1 MQFHYQY
8 FLAEAFCPSVT
19 YRCMKTLTSLSVIAA
34 SEPMRKVLERIDTI
48 AASDSSVLLIG
59 ETGVGKELI
68 AEYIHRRSPRSQN
81 PLVKV
86 GLSALPP
93 ELLESE
99 LFGHE
104 RGAYTSAATEK
115 KGLFEL
121 ADSGSI
127 FLDDIDDFPLGLQAK
142 LLRVLESREVLRVG
156 GTTPI
161 PIDVRLITATKVDL
175 KELVERNLFRPDL
188 YYRINVVPIVIPPL
202 RDRPDDIPL
211 LIGHFLQRYAPDREL
226 RVGEAA
232 MRVLMTYPWP
242 GNVREL
248 RNVVQRIS
256 LFTRD
261 EIACEDL
268 PPEIREENPI
278 ELIAKACSRCF
289 VEQSMSFDDVVAC
302 LETNLLRQALQ
313 RTGGNRT
320 QAAKL
325 LGLSLSTLRD
335 KLKKYNLD
343 GEHRRSV
350 A

>member
-1 MQFHYQY
+1 
-8 FLAEAFCPSVT
+8 
-19 YRCMKTLTSLSVIAA
+19 MKALTSLSLIAH
-34 SEPMRKVLERIDTI
+34 SELMRSVLARVDTI

-68 AEYIHRRSPRSQN
+68 AEYIHRRSPRSEN

-86 GLSALPP
+86 GLSALPS

-104 RGAYTSAATEK
+104 RGAYTGASAEK

-121 ADSGSI
+121 ADTGTI
-127 FLDDIDDFPLGLQAK
+127 FLDDIDDFPLALQAK

-156 GTTPI
+156 STSPV
-161 PIDVRLITATKVDL
+161 PVDVRLITATKVDL
-175 KELVERNLFRPDL
+175 KELVDRDLFRSDL

-211 LIGHFLQRYAPDREL
+211 LVQHFLQRYAQGREI
-226 RVGEAA
+226 RVKEQA
-232 MRVLMTYPWP
+232 MRLLAAYPWP

-248 RNVVQRIS
+248 RNVVQRMS
-256 LFTRD
+256 LFAHD
-261 EIACEDL
+261 EIDCNDL
-268 PPEIREENPI
+268 PPEIREENPLD
-278 ELIAKACSRCF
+278 LIAKACSRCF
-289 VEQSMSFDDVVAC
+289 VEDDMSFDQVVAC
-302 LETNLLRQALQ
+302 LETNLLRQAL
-313 RTGGNRT
+313 RKTKGNRT

-343 GEHRRSV
+343 GEARSPSV
-350 A
+350 

>member
-1 MQFHYQY
+1 
-8 FLAEAFCPSVT
+8 
-19 YRCMKTLTSLSVIAA
+19 MKTLTSVSVIAH
-34 SEPMRKVLERIDTI
+34 SEPMRNVLERIDTI

-156 GTTPI
+156 GTTAI

-175 KELVERNLFRPDL
+175 KDLVERNLFRPDL

-226 RVGEAA
+226 RVAEAA

-256 LFTRD
+256 LFARD
-261 EIACEDL
+261 EITCDDL

-289 VEQSMSFDDVVAC
+289 VEESMSFEEVVAC

-335 KLKKYNLD
+335 KLKKYSLD
-343 GEHRRSV
+343 GEERRPH